1 MEIKELEIETD
12 GKYERCYGVMNA
24 FAAAILRGEPL
35 IAKGEEGLNGLMLSN
50 AMHLSAWTGAMV
62 TLPIDEDVYYDELMK
77 RVRTSRYLK
86 NLMFEK

>member
-1 MEIKELEIETD
+1 
-12 GKYERCYGVMNA
+12 MNA